1 MQSVSSLPFLCAGLA
16 AFWIWLGVHSYLR
29 GHINMAGLV
38 SIAFWIT
45 SLTAWGV
52 TSVYLA
58 LNGTYTSASF
68 YAVMPGLWWPM
79 IPAVI
84 TVVHL
89 ALPSFRTALFAVVSQ
104 NSRALICIQALRIA
118 AIGGVVK
125 GFNGVLPP
133 SFALPVGIP
142 DMVFGL
148 SALALTVLWPKEGW
162 APRTLI
168 AWNLIGLGVIL
179 PAPLLMQL
187 GLPGPFHVFT
197 SSPDARAL
205 FEYPMVLAPTLV
217 VPLFI
222 TLNAIHAT
230 VLWMKGCAMQGGTVC
245 PKVEPPAEASAVR

>member
-38 SIAFWIT
+38 SIAVWIT

-58 LNGTYTSASF
+58 LNGTYASERF
-68 YAVMPGLWWPM
+68 YSLLPGLWWPM

-84 TVVHL
+84 TVVLL
-89 ALPSFRTALFAVVSQ
+89 ALPSFRTALFAVVWQ
-104 NSRALICIQALRIA
+104 NSRALILIQALRIA
-118 AIGGVVK
+118 AIGGVFK
-125 GFNGVLPP
+125 GFTGQLPP

-142 DMVFGL
+142 DMLFGL
-148 SALALTVLWPKEGW
+148 SALALTVFWSKAGW
-162 APRTLI
+162 STRMLMT
-168 AWNLIGLGVIL
+168 WNLIGLGVIL

-187 GLPGPFHVFT
+187 GLPGPFHVFNST
-197 SSPDARAL
+197 PDARAL

-222 TLNAIHAT
+222 TMNAIHAA
-230 VLWMKGCAMQGGTVC
+230 VLWMKGCEVQGCTVS
-245 PKVEPPAEASAVR
+245 PKVNPPAEVSAVR